1 MNKYEILR
9 KGNQVAA
16 VELNCAESEEKIYAY
31 KSQRFIAQRVEIE
44 AESEEQAIKIFSQS
58 NVENLQVASAKE
70 VSSNYSTGK
79 KVYSFV
85 EGVGWL
91 LVVIGVLFTIAIL
104 AQLGSTYNTSSV
116 VVISGI
122 IPGLGL
128 ALGGLLSIASA
139 QVMKATIA
147 TAENSQ
153 KILEQLST
161 KN

>member
-1 MNKYEILR
+1 MSKYEILR
-9 KGNQVAA
+9 KGNHVAA

-44 AESEEQAIKIFSQS
+44 AESEEQAINIFSQ
-58 NVENLQVASAKE
+58 NNAETLQVASAKE

-91 LVVIGVLFTIAIL
+91 LVVLGALFTIAIL
-104 AQLGSTYNTSSV
+104 AQLGSAYSISAVT
-116 VVISGI
+116 VISGI

-128 ALGGLLSIASA
+128 ALGGLLSIAAA

-153 KILEQLST
+153 KILEQLSI